1 MKSSFLNRS
10 SISLFICTFCL
21 LSCKTIKTD
30 VSEAAVWKD
39 VVAVDGS
46 LPIARHEAAFMRVK
60 DKFYLMG
67 GRKIRPISIYDT
79 KTQKWTEG
87 AKPPIEIH
95 HFQPVVYKDKIYIV
109 CAMTGSY
116 PSETGLPNIYIYDP
130 STDAWSVGDKVPED
144 RLRGSTGNVI
154 VGDKIYIS
162 CGIKDG
168 HRSDHKKWMDTY
180 DLVTGKWETLPDAP
194 NARDHFQSAYIDGKI
209 YNTAGRLSKA
219 LEETFKH
226 TIAKIDVY
234 DIATKT
240 WKTLDTELPTP
251 RAGNMVAVCANEV
264 WVVGGESEGQEEAHN
279 EVEALNVVTNTW
291 RRVPNLIQG
300 RHGAG
305 IAEYNGVYYIA
316 SGSGG
321 KGGGPELQTMEK
333 FGSKQ

>member
-1 MKSSFLNRS
+1 MKAYFLK
-10 SISLFICTFCL
+10 SIGIFFLGCTLFFT
-21 LSCKTIKTD
+21 SCKTTKNNAPT
-30 VSEAAVWKD
+30 EAVWQEVK
-39 VVAVDGS
+39 AVDGS
-46 LPIARHEAAFMRVK
+46 LPVARHEAAFKRVK

-109 CAMTGSY
+109 GAMTGGY
-116 PSETGLPNIYIYDP
+116 PGETGLENIYIYDP

-144 RLRGSTGNVI
+144 RLRGSTGNVV

-168 HRSDHKKWMDTY
+168 HRSDHKKWMDSY
-180 DLVTGKWETLPDAP
+180 DLITGKWEVLPDAP

-219 LEETFKH
+219 RAETFKH

-240 WKTLDTELPTP
+240 WKTLDTDLPTP
-251 RAGNMVAVCANEV
+251 RAGNMVTVSGNEV

-279 EVEALNVVTNTW
+279 QVEALNVLTNTW
-291 RRVPNLIQG
+291 RRLPNLIRG

-321 KGGGPELQTMEK
+321 KGGGPELQSMEK
-333 FGSKQ
+333 FGAR